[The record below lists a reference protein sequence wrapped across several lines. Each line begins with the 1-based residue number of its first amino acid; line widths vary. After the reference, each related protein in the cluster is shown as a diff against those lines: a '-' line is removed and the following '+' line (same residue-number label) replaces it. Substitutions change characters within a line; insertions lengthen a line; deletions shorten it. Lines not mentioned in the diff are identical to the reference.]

1 MGSSFLILQQAE
13 PERNVYG
20 VHPFYMSLENSG
32 KAHGVVLINSNAM
45 GKFRDVI
52 NRRFTEQIKTHVT

>member
-1 MGSSFLILQQAE
+1 MDDSSFLILQQAA

-32 KAHGVVLINSNAM
+32 NAHGVVLINSNAM
-45 GKFRDVI
+45 GKFRNII
-52 NRRFTEQIKTHVT
+52 NTKDLLIKTHVM

>member
-1 MGSSFLILQQAE
+1 MDNSFLILQQAE

-45 GKFRDVI
+45 GM
-52 NRRFTEQIKTHVT
+52 